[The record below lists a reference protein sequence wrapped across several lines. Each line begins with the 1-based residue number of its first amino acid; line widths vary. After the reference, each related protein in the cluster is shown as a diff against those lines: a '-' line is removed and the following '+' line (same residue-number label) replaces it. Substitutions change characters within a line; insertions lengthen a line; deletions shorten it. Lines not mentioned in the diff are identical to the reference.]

1 MSLLREHFTVTQ
13 EPSYA
18 VEPSVAAG
26 ARRGFELKAV
36 AAQA

>member
-1 MSLLREHFTVTQ
+1 MSLLREHFTVAQ
-13 EPSYA
+13 ESSYA

-26 ARRGFELKAV
+26 AGRSFELKAV